1 MKKEMIM
8 KKNTLM
14 AIVVVSSVVL
24 SAPAFAATSTGGEIF
39 KANCSVCHPHGGN
52 VMRPDKTLKGI
63 RNPGKII
70 TQVRS
75 GGGGMPSFDAKTIS
89 DADAK
94 QLAEYIMKTFKK

>member
-1 MKKEMIM
+1 M

-14 AIVVVSSVVL
+14 AIVMVSSVVL

-63 RNPGKII
+63 RNPERII
-70 TQVRS
+70 RQVRN

-89 DADAK
+89 DTDAK
-94 QLAEYIMKTFKK
+94 RLAEYIMKTFKK